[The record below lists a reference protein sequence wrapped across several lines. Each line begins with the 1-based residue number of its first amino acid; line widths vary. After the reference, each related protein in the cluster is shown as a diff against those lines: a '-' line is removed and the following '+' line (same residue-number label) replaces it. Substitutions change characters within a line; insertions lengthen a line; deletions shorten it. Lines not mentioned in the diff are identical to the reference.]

1 MNSTT
6 REDTAQ
12 ATCTRLRDLQQEI
25 TLFAKRSSSGS
36 GASGRGGDKVKTDD
50 GVEQSDWLD
59 VLESR
64 IAHLESIV
72 ASICHQGRECSIYA
86 KAENIERWLSTM
98 IIARAPK
105 VDKPL
110 SGTQRS
116 R

>member
-12 ATCTRLRDLQQEI
+12 ATCTRLRDLQQ
-25 TLFAKRSSSGS
+25 FAKRSISGS
-36 GASGRGGDKVKTDD
+36 GAGGRNGDKAKTDD
-50 GVEQSDWLD
+50 NVEQSDWLD

-72 ASICHQGRECSIYA
+72 ASICHQGHECSIYA

-98 IIARAPK
+98 IVARAPK
-105 VDKPL
+105 VDKTL
-110 SGTQRS
+110 SDTQRS